1 MPAGPGEKQ
10 TLQAYSLPKYW
21 RRHDILIASFAIN
34 MLALALPIVILQFY
48 DRVIPSQSIGTFAA
62 LMTGMVV
69 VVCLDVLVKM
79 LRSVIL
85 SWESARFDH
94 KASVAAMDRILHADA
109 QSFDARPA
117 GFYIDRIQA
126 LENIQEFYSGQ
137 SMLLLI
143 DLPFVVIYL
152 VLIALIAGPMV
163 AIPLTLIG
171 LFFLVSY
178 HTGSRLHGA
187 LANRA
192 DMEGRRQNFVIEL
205 LQGIHTAKSM
215 AMEALMLRRYER
227 LQLQSA
233 QGVYELSKMN
243 SVSQGIGATFSQ
255 LAVICFVG
263 IGSISVVG
271 GDLSM
276 GGLAACTMLTS
287 RALQPGLRAMGVWTQ
302 FQSVRLAIDKVNELF
317 SIPREVSGDF
327 SCDKAVRGRIEMKDI
342 EFRYE
347 GDEKPLLQGLS
358 LAVEPGEIVGIT
370 GNNGAGKS
378 TLLALLS
385 GFFHPQAGS
394 ITIDGVN
401 LEDFDIECLRAQ
413 IGIVPQ
419 QGVIFEGTILE
430 NMTLYREGEAAEQ
443 ALELA
448 AKLGLGEIISRLP
461 DGLDTYIGGSAAG
474 RLSEGVKQK
483 IIIVRSLVGNPSIV
497 LFDDA
502 NANFDI
508 KNDKNLVS
516 LVSELRG
523 ERTMIVVSHR
533 PSFLRLCDRRYV
545 LANGVLRPEDNT
557 ASPRPRDQGAA
568 VSLVGA

>member
-1 MPAGPGEKQ
+1 M
-10 TLQAYSLPKYW
+10 QAYSLPKYW
-21 RRHDILIASFAIN
+21 RRKDILVASFAIN

-48 DRVIPSQSIGTFAA
+48 DRVIPSQSVGTFTA
-62 LMTGMVV
+62 LMTGMFV

-94 KASVAAMDRILHADA
+94 RASVAAMGRILHADA

-152 VLIALIAGPMV
+152 VLIALIAGPLV
-163 AIPLTLIG
+163 AIPLALIG
-171 LFFLVSY
+171 LFFLASY

-192 DMEGRRQNFVIEL
+192 DMEDRRQNFVIEL

-215 AMEALMLRRYER
+215 AMESLMLRRYER

-317 SIPREVSGDF
+317 AIPREVSGDF
-327 SCDKAVRGRIEMKDI
+327 SCDKAVHGRIEMKDI

-358 LAVEPGEIVGIT
+358 LRVEPGELIGIT

-385 GFFHPQAGS
+385 GFLHPQAGS

-401 LEDFDIECLRAQ
+401 LDDFDIECLRAQ
-413 IGIVPQ
+413 VGIVPQ

-523 ERTMIVVSHR
+523 ECTMIVVSHR
-533 PSFLRLCDRRYV
+533 PSFLGICDRRYV
-545 LANGVLRPEDNT
+545 LENGVLRPEEET
-557 ASPRPRDQGAA
+557 VSPRPTDQGAA

>member
-1 MPAGPGEKQ
+1 MPK
-10 TLQAYSLPKYW
+10 SW
-21 RRHDILIASFAIN
+21 RRADVLVASFAIN
-34 MLALALPIVILQFY
+34 LLALALPIVILQFY
-48 DRVIPSQSIGTFAA
+48 DRVIPSQSQGTFAA
-62 LMTGMVV
+62 LMTGMAV
-69 VVCLDVLVKM
+69 VVCLDVLIKT
-79 LRSVIL
+79 LRSIIL

-94 KASVAAMDRILHADA
+94 KASVAAMDRILQADTQA
-109 QSFDARPA
+109 FDERPA
-117 GFYIDRIQA
+117 GFYIDRIHA

-152 VLIALIAGPMV
+152 VLIAVIAGPMV
-163 AIPLTLIG
+163 AIPLALIG

-178 HTGSRLHGA
+178 RTGQRLHKS
-187 LANRA
+187 LATRS
-192 DMEGRRQNFVIEL
+192 DMEDRRQNFVIEL

-215 AMEALMLRRYER
+215 AMESLMLRRYER

-233 QGVYELSKMN
+233 EGIYDLSKDN

-263 IGSISVVG
+263 VGSIAVVG
-271 GDLSM
+271 GDLTM

-302 FQSVRLAIDKVNELF
+302 FQSVRLAIGKVNELF
-317 SIPREVSGDF
+317 SMPREVSGSF
-327 SCDKAVRGRIEMKDI
+327 TCAQAVRGRLEIKDL
-342 EFRYE
+342 EFGYKE
-347 GDEKPLLQGLS
+347 DEEPLLRNVS
-358 LAVEPGEIVGIT
+358 LTVEPGEIIGVSGS
-370 GNNGAGKS
+370 NGAGKS

-385 GFFHPQAGS
+385 GFLHPQSGS

-401 LEDFDIECLRAQ
+401 LEDFEIEFLRSQ

-419 QGVIFEGTILE
+419 QGVIFEGTIME

-443 ALELA
+443 ALDLA

-461 DGLDTYIGGSAAG
+461 DGLDTYIGGSAVG
-474 RLSEGVKQK
+474 QLSEGVKQK

-508 KNDKNLVS
+508 KNDQNLVS
-516 LVSELRG
+516 LVSELKG
-523 ERTMIVVSHR
+523 DRTMIVVSHR
-533 PSFLRLCDRRYV
+533 PSFLRVCDRRFE
-545 LANGVLRPEDNT
+545 LSNGVLVPLDDRSATGT
-557 ASPRPRDQGAA
+557 AAA
-568 VSLVGA
+568 RSNIVSLTGA